1 MDVQVVTET
10 YVSPL
15 LASGHTLTQHNPDV
29 FHRRH
34 IGTKFRPGEMSGSA
48 QNPEDMWEQVQTQG
62 GVLLQEWHYFR
73 LEHLISV
80 PLSSQISTKSSQIR
94 DGTLMAAGTA
104 QN

>member
-1 MDVQVVTET
+1 
-10 YVSPL
+10 
-15 LASGHTLTQHNPDV
+15 
-29 FHRRH
+29 
-34 IGTKFRPGEMSGSA
+34 MSGYT
-48 QNPEDMWEQVQTQG
+48 QNPEDMWGQVQTQG
-62 GVLLQEWHYFR
+62 GVLLQEWHYR